1 MVIFLL
7 LIQKFIATLEKCEFS
22 ECNFFERNC
31 NFFFHFTQE
40 PICNECLLLEHKT
53 PDHQYE
59 RLIDAEPR
67 LKEELLNLL
76 NETKAKMSDCGQT
89 TNQLGNALSEL
100 QAQRDQAK
108 DLIME
113 SFQSYKAVLEKLR
126 DLSLSELE
134 LLHSERELEIMDS
147 FNR

>member
-1 MVIFLL
+1 M
-7 LIQKFIATLEKCEFS
+7 
-22 ECNFFERNC
+22 
-31 NFFFHFTQE
+31 
-40 PICNECLLLEHKT
+40 LLEHKT

-67 LKEELLNLL
+67 LKEDLLNLL
-76 NETKAKMSDCGQT
+76 NETKAKMADCGQT
-89 TNQLGNALSEL
+89 TNQLENSLSEL

-108 DLIME
+108 DLINE

-134 LLHSERELEIMDS
+134 LLHSDRELEIMDS
-147 FNR
+147 FNRYIIKLMLILNIY

>member
-1 MVIFLL
+1 M
-7 LIQKFIATLEKCEFS
+7 
-22 ECNFFERNC
+22 
-31 NFFFHFTQE
+31 
-40 PICNECLLLEHKT
+40 LLEHKT

-59 RLIDAEPR
+59 RLVDAEPR
-67 LKEELLNLL
+67 LKEELSNLL
-76 NETKAKMSDCGQT
+76 NDTKAKIADCGQT

-126 DLSLSELE
+126 DVSLSDLE

-147 FNR
+147 YNRFAISFQFTTLNQ